1 MAITMHLNIVSAEE
15 EIYSNPAEMVIV
27 PGSAGELGILPQHA
41 QLLSSL
47 KPGEVIITKPG
58 GEQQSIFI
66 SGGIVEVQPHVVT
79 VLSDTAIRE
88 DDLDKE
94 KAEQA
99 KQHAEEILNSSEGL
113 DDHDLVKAQA
123 ELLQAI
129 EQLKLI
135 DKLRNKRS
143 H

>member
-1 MAITMHLNIVSAEE
+1 MALTMHLNIVSAEE
-15 EIYSNPAEMVIV
+15 EIYSKSAEMVIV
-27 PGSAGELGILPQHA
+27 PGSGGDLGILPQHS

-47 KPGEVIITKPG
+47 KPGEVIITQPG
-58 GEQQSIFI
+58 GQQQSIFI

-88 DDLDKE
+88 NDLDKE

-99 KQHAEEILNSSEGL
+99 KQHAEEMLNSSEGME
-113 DDHDLVKAQA
+113 DIDLARAQA
-123 ELLQAI
+123 ELLQAV

-135 DKLRNKRS
+135 DKLRKKRS

>member
-1 MAITMHLNIVSAEE
+1 MALTMHLNIVSAEE

-27 PGSAGELGILPQHA
+27 PGSGGDLGIMPQHS
-41 QLLSSL
+41 QLLSNL

-58 GEQQSIFI
+58 GEQQSIFV

-88 DDLDKE
+88 NDLDKE

-99 KQHAEEILNSSEGL
+99 KQHAEEILNSSEGME
-113 DDHDLVKAQA
+113 DIDLARAQA
-123 ELLQAI
+123 ELLQAV

-135 DKLRNKRS
+135 DKLRKKRS